1 MPEVV
6 QKIHHGIP
14 AIDDGACKYA
24 HYDEQDDYC
33 QPDAAA
39 EMEVFRFF
47 GRKVSQAAVDFFPFC
62 QFFKF
67 FLSQWSYLENSPV
80 IAIYKSEILKAGENT
95 FRGFVFG
102 QCISAKHSM
111 NIIYIGLL
119 RDRAPVIKYF
129 QEFEFF
135 FCHDKQAIECLGN
148 CTEILQRTI
157 DECESIDF
165 L

>member
-1 MPEVV
+1 MKILTWVSKGLFAVKISQKSRIPKWAESEWRDRRRSFPASSMPEVV

-14 AIDDGACKYA
+14 AIDDG
-24 HYDEQDDYC
+24 
-33 QPDAAA
+33 
-39 EMEVFRFF
+39 
-47 GRKVSQAAVDFFPFC
+47 
-62 QFFKF
+62 
-67 FLSQWSYLENSPV
+67 V
-80 IAIYKSEILKAGENT
+80 IAIYKSEILKAGKNT

-119 RDRAPVIKYF
+119 RDRAPVIKHF

-165 L
+165 LWKS